1 MLFRFYV
8 QPGPRDGTMQCFIRR
23 DKSTQTYY
31 LYLSL
36 GSGMLLVT
44 SHMLYV
50 VYAYVPEPIFASA

>member
-1 MLFRFYV
+1 
-8 QPGPRDGTMQCFIRR
+8 MQCFIRR

-50 VYAYVPEPIFASA
+50 VCAYVPEPIFASA